1 MVLQYDTA
9 KITLITSKRVNSRN
23 ESSLCVLFQTKNCDI
38 LLTGDRSAAGEL
50 ELLERMDL
58 PRLEVLV
65 AGHHGSKHSTSQA
78 LLDATQPQVVVIS
91 VGANN
96 GYGHPAQELLDR
108 LAELGCTVFRTDL
121 DGTILIRR

>member
-1 MVLQYDTA
+1 
-9 KITLITSKRVNSRN
+9 
-23 ESSLCVLFQTKNCDI
+23 LFQTKNCDI